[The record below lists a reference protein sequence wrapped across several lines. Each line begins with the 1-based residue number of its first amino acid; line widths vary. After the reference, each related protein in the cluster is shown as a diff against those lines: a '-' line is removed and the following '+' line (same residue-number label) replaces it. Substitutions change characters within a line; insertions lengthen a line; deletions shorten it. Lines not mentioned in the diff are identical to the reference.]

1 MIKQIN
7 NLIIGFTLIALGLI
21 SCESEKKLTRQD
33 MVKNSVE
40 EYLKSKMNDP
50 ASYEFVDLK
59 LIDSVSYLDNVNY
72 RIEDFE
78 GDIKYEMNMI
88 AAIAP
93 YEKELPKIWEES
105 KKAQTEEL
113 KTEIERSEKIISEI
127 ERLKLELGEKVNDI
141 ASYTYLYSFRGN
153 NKMGAKVLNEYILQT
168 DPAPNFGILNLAE
181 NEDKVTLNPNDFPG
195 YKEMITKYFN

>member
-1 MIKQIN
+1 
-7 NLIIGFTLIALGLI
+7 
-21 SCESEKKLTRQD
+21 
-33 MVKNSVE
+33 
-40 EYLKSKMNDP
+40 
-50 ASYEFVDLK
+50 
-59 LIDSVSYLDNVNY
+59 
-72 RIEDFE
+72 
-78 GDIKYEMNMI
+78 MI